1 MLAGDWFDI
10 VDFAEALSVARKRS
24 HESDYSL
31 ALTAT
36 MRHAVYYLPHS
47 KVGHMGMPSS
57 SSLVLFGATIGLGLF
72 IDALFFMNLS
82 CTQPLYAE
90 LIRATAG
97 GSCPDFW
104 FNRYQTL
111 IAALIALLGAVVT
124 VNALWRQTEAMR
136 ADQAEM
142 RLARYSGA
150 FLDVMIRYHD
160 LEPMRDNETEAEAKP
175 RFRVF
180 DDTTDA
186 QAIREAM
193 IDAALGLDRFIVGT
207 FVSRTR
213 LAALA
218 RFYGQPDTD
227 ANAISVDPI
236 YRALCRSVLQRRELL
251 REGVR
256 VYDISKIAL
265 IDANEVTAAHR
276 EKREPLLT
284 PTTA

>member
-1 MLAGDWFDI
+1 
-10 VDFAEALSVARKRS
+10 
-24 HESDYSL
+24 
-31 ALTAT
+31 
-36 MRHAVYYLPHS
+36 
-47 KVGHMGMPSS
+47 
-57 SSLVLFGATIGLGLF
+57 
-72 IDALFFMNLS
+72 
-82 CTQPLYAE
+82 
-90 LIRATAG
+90 
-97 GSCPDFW
+97 
-104 FNRYQTL
+104 L

-142 RLARYSGA
+142 RLARYSSA